1 MTAADLRREH
11 ENIRFHF
18 YSGDAMDVL
27 ERLDHGN
34 LDFAVM
40 LEPVDTVKYDF
51 LSLPERSE
59 WGVLMKS
66 DCEFA
71 KKQVVTRTELEKM
84 PLILHQRIGLQ
95 EETGGW
101 CEFSSAETVPADQI
115 FAGLEK
121 ACSVW
126 KSSRNFSG
134 CCKKVNNF
142 LFSST
147 YKKSKKHLYT
157 VQKYQKNIN
166 KI

>member
-66 DCEFA
+66 DY
-71 KKQVVTRTELEKM
+71 
-84 PLILHQRIGLQ
+84 
-95 EETGGW
+95 
-101 CEFSSAETVPADQI
+101 EFSSAETVPADQI
-115 FAGLEK
+115 CTGLEK

>member
-27 ERLDHGN
+27 ERLDHEN

-59 WGVLMKS
+59 WGGLMKS
-66 DCEFA
+66 DYEFA

-101 CEFSSAETVPADQI
+101 CEKIVFCLVSHI
-115 FAGLEK
+115 
-121 ACSVW
+121 
-126 KSSRNFSG
+126 
-134 CCKKVNNF
+134 
-142 LFSST
+142 
-147 YKKSKKHLYT
+147 KSKKISAYCT
-157 VQKYQKNIN
+157 KVSRKY
-166 KI
+166 

>member
-1 MTAADLRREH
+1 MTEADLRREH

-66 DCEFA
+66 DY
-71 KKQVVTRTELEKM
+71 
-84 PLILHQRIGLQ
+84 
-95 EETGGW
+95 
-101 CEFSSAETVPADQI
+101 EFSSAETVPADQI
-115 FAGLEK
+115 CAGLEK
-121 ACSVW
+121 ACRV
-126 KSSRNFSG
+126 
-134 CCKKVNNF
+134 
-142 LFSST
+142 
-147 YKKSKKHLYT
+147 
-157 VQKYQKNIN
+157 
-166 KI
+166 